1 MNINDTVTLKKD
13 RYTLIEKQVGGAQAE
28 VFKVR
33 RESDKRI
40 LALKIARIWKD
51 TDMLWPISRVKSN
64 CSRIQQEIEFLQ
76 SLKQAEEHYIVAC
89 LDTGTLKEGGRDV
102 PAFVMPYYQYSL
114 SKRLFE
120 QQQPNLSQY
129 LVWIKQMIIALKY
142 IHHQT
147 KEGEALMHRDMK
159 LDNLMLSDQNEI
171 RLLDFGISKNVF
183 KRADSTHTQ
192 MNYSDDCVAP
202 EQILLVKPN
211 TDGKKHVAI
220 GTHTDIYAL
229 GLLIYR
235 IIAGYLPESQEN
247 FIVDLERISYQH
259 KIALDKGEAG
269 LLGKVGGITAEE
281 TEFLAQTFIDLA
293 ENRAVTFVY
302 EDELEEESISTSIY
316 KEVAEQFSEF
326 VAELLDKRYQDR
338 PNAKNSLH
346 WIENVQ
352 FKLSKLEAEIVAK
365 SIIQSDL
372 ETHSSESSFKP
383 KQTPSKNK
391 SKPVTPVKSNATT
404 QLVSNPKTV
413 NQAAPNAPI
422 TSSPTPRKVKSGS
435 ITQPRSNLESSQTT
449 STADTKPNPREER
462 QTSALP
468 VKKILLAVI
477 IVLAL
482 VIIAVQYS
490 KRDTSQDN
498 ANDQVAQLNNNPNAD
513 MQVLEAEMLG
523 DDPLQ
528 WEAAFMSLNAPE
540 NSKNPQALALLAH
553 AYEKGKTVS
562 THWGKAWLYYQKA
575 LQYGD
580 DKKIARKK
588 HNLEVKANTIL
599 ANTQSSKTQRKKAY
613 QVIETVAGRK
623 IIPLS
628 INARLWMEYRYRM
641 GDGVKIDIIR
651 ANEWKRKY
659 NQIKDEAP

>member
-33 RESDKRI
+33 RESDKHI

-76 SLKQAEEHYIVAC
+76 SLEQAEEHYIVAC
-89 LDTGTLKEGGRDV
+89 LDTGTLQEGGRDV
-102 PAFVMPYYQYSL
+102 PAFVMPFYQYSL

-142 IHHQT
+142 IHHQ
-147 KEGEALMHRDMK
+147 KKDSEALMHRDMK
-159 LDNLMLSDQNEI
+159 LDNLMLSEDNEI
-171 RLLDFGISKNVF
+171 RLLDFGISKSVF
-183 KRADSTHTQ
+183 KQADSTHTQ

-302 EDELEEESISTSIY
+302 EDELEEESLSTSIY
-316 KEVAEQFSEF
+316 KPVAEQFSEF

-346 WIENVQ
+346 WIENIQ
-352 FKLSKLEAEIVAK
+352 FKLSKLE
-365 SIIQSDL
+365 
-372 ETHSSESSFKP
+372 
-383 KQTPSKNK
+383 NK
-391 SKPVTPVKSNATT
+391 SKPVTPEKSNATI
-404 QLVSNPKTV
+404 QSVSSPKIV
-413 NQAAPNAPI
+413 NQATPNASI
-422 TSSPTPRKVKSGS
+422 NSSPTARKVKSNS
-435 ITQPRSNLESSQTT
+435 IAQLQSDLESSQTK
-449 STADTKPNPREER
+449 STTDTAANPNLISDTKPKPREGS
-462 QTSALP
+462 QANALP
-468 VKKILLAVI
+468 VKKILLAAIV
-477 IVLAL
+477 VLAL
-482 VIIAVQYS
+482 VIIGVQYS
-490 KRDTSQDN
+490 KRNASQDN
-498 ANDQVAQLNNNPNAD
+498 ANDQVQIANNNLDAD
-513 MQVLEAEMLG
+513 MQVLETEILG

-553 AYEKGKTVS
+553 AHEKGKAVS

-580 DKKIARKK
+580 DKKITRKK

-599 ANTQSSKTQRKKAY
+599 ANTQSSKTQRNKAY

-641 GDGVKIDIIR
+641 GDGVKINIVR
-651 ANEWKRKY
+651 ADEWKRKY
-659 NQIKDEAP
+659 NQIKDEAQ

>member
-1 MNINDTVTLKKD
+1 MNINDTVTLEKD

-33 RESDKRI
+33 RESDKHI

-76 SLKQAEEHYIVAC
+76 SLEQAEEHYIVAC

-102 PAFVMPYYQYSL
+102 PAFVMPFYKYSL

-129 LVWIKQMIIALKY
+129 LIWIKQMIIALKY
-142 IHHQT
+142 IHHQ
-147 KEGEALMHRDMK
+147 KKDSEALMHRDMK
-159 LDNLMLSDQNEI
+159 LDNLMLSEKNEI
-171 RLLDFGISKNVF
+171 RLLDFGISKSVF

-202 EQILLVKPN
+202 EQILLIKPN

-247 FIVDLERISYQH
+247 FIVNLERISYQH

-302 EDELEEESISTSIY
+302 EDELEEESPSTSIY
-316 KEVAEQFSEF
+316 KQVAEQFAEF

-352 FKLSKLEAEIVAK
+352 FKLSKLEVAT
-365 SIIQSDL
+365 QS
-372 ETHSSESSFKP
+372 
-383 KQTPSKNK
+383 
-391 SKPVTPVKSNATT
+391 
-404 QLVSNPKTV
+404 VSNPKTV
-413 NQAAPNAPI
+413 NQTAPDASIN
-422 TSSPTPRKVKSGS
+422 SSPTPRKVKSGS
-435 ITQPRSNLESSQTT
+435 TTQTT
-449 STADTKPNPREER
+449 STADTAANWISDTKPKPREES
-462 QTSALP
+462 QASALP

-477 IVLAL
+477 VVLAI
-482 VIIAVQYS
+482 VIIGVQYS
-490 KRDTSQDN
+490 KHN
-498 ANDQVAQLNNNPNAD
+498 ANDQFSQTLNNNLDAE
-513 MQVLEAEMLG
+513 MQALETGMLG

-528 WEAAFMSLNAPE
+528 WEAAFINLNAPE
-540 NSKNPQALALLAH
+540 NSKNPHALALLAYAH
-553 AYEKGKTVS
+553 EKGKAVS

-580 DKKIARKK
+580 NKVIARSK

-599 ANTQSSKTQRKKAY
+599 ENTQSSKTQRNKAY
-613 QVIETVAGRK
+613 QVIETVAGHK

-641 GDGVKIDIIR
+641 GDGVKINIVR

-659 NQIKDEAP
+659 NQIKDEAQ

>member
-1 MNINDTVTLKKD
+1 MNINDTVTLEKD

-33 RESDKRI
+33 RESDKHI

-76 SLKQAEEHYIVAC
+76 SLEQAEEHYIVAC

-102 PAFVMPYYQYSL
+102 PAFVMPFYKYSL

-120 QQQPNLSQY
+120 QQQSNLSQY
-129 LVWIKQMIIALKY
+129 LIWIKQMIIALKY
-142 IHHQT
+142 IHHQ
-147 KEGEALMHRDMK
+147 KKDGEALMHRDMK
-159 LDNLMLSDQNEI
+159 LDNLMLSEKNEI
-171 RLLDFGISKNVF
+171 RLLDFGISKSVF

-202 EQILLVKPN
+202 EQILLIKPN

-247 FIVDLERISYQH
+247 FIVNLERISYQH

-302 EDELEEESISTSIY
+302 EDELEEESPSTSIY
-316 KEVAEQFSEF
+316 KQVAEQFAEF

-352 FKLSKLEAEIVAK
+352 FKLSKLEA
-365 SIIQSDL
+365 STQS
-372 ETHSSESSFKP
+372 
-383 KQTPSKNK
+383 
-391 SKPVTPVKSNATT
+391 
-404 QLVSNPKTV
+404 VSNPKTV
-413 NQAAPNAPI
+413 NQTAPDASIN
-422 TSSPTPRKVKSGS
+422 SSPTPRKVKSGS
-435 ITQPRSNLESSQTT
+435 TTQTT
-449 STADTKPNPREER
+449 STADTAANWISDTKPKPREES
-462 QTSALP
+462 QANALP

-477 IVLAL
+477 VVLAL
-482 VIIAVQYS
+482 IIIGVQYS
-490 KRDTSQDN
+490 KRNVSQDN
-498 ANDQVAQLNNNPNAD
+498 VNDQVQIANNNLEAD
-513 MQVLEAEMLG
+513 MQALETEMLG
-523 DDPLQ
+523 GDPLQ
-528 WEAAFMSLNAPE
+528 WDAAFMILNAPK

-599 ANTQSSKTQRKKAY
+599 ANTQSSKTQRNKAY

-641 GDGVKIDIIR
+641 GDGVKIDIVR

-659 NQIKDEAP
+659 NQIKDETQ

>member
-1 MNINDTVTLKKD
+1 MNINDTVTLEKD

-33 RESDKRI
+33 RESDKHI

-76 SLKQAEEHYIVAC
+76 SLEQAEEHYIVAC
-89 LDTGTLKEGGRDV
+89 LDTGTLQEGGRDV
-102 PAFVMPYYQYSL
+102 PAFVMPFYKYSL

-129 LVWIKQMIIALKY
+129 LIWIKQMIIALKY
-142 IHHQT
+142 IHHQ
-147 KEGEALMHRDMK
+147 KKDGEALMHRDMK
-159 LDNLMLSDQNEI
+159 LDNLMLSEKNEI
-171 RLLDFGISKNVF
+171 RLLDFGISKSVF

-202 EQILLVKPN
+202 EQILLIKPN

-247 FIVDLERISYQH
+247 FIVNLERISYQH

-316 KEVAEQFSEF
+316 KQVAEQFAEF

-352 FKLSKLEAEIVAK
+352 FKLSKLEAAT
-365 SIIQSDL
+365 QS
-372 ETHSSESSFKP
+372 
-383 KQTPSKNK
+383 
-391 SKPVTPVKSNATT
+391 
-404 QLVSNPKTV
+404 VSNPKTV
-413 NQAAPNAPI
+413 NQVAPDASIN
-422 TSSPTPRKVKSGS
+422 SSPTPRKVKSGS
-435 ITQPRSNLESSQTT
+435 TTQTT
-449 STADTKPNPREER
+449 STADTAANWISDTKPKPREES

-477 IVLAL
+477 VVLAL
-482 VIIAVQYS
+482 IIIGVQYS
-490 KRDTSQDN
+490 KRNTSQDN
-498 ANDQVAQLNNNPNAD
+498 ANDQVQIANNNLEAD
-513 MQVLEAEMLG
+513 MQALETEMLG

-528 WEAAFMSLNAPE
+528 WDAAFMTLNAPE

-599 ANTQSSKTQRKKAY
+599 ANTQSSKTQRNKAY

-641 GDGVKIDIIR
+641 GDGVKIDIVR

-659 NQIKDEAP
+659 NQIKDETQ